1 MPLVSEIADRASQ
14 AFGGCQG
21 TLFYSMLTDAVRALN
36 NKGIT
41 DLQLAEADFC
51 VYDGL
56 VTLPPEVDAIQSVL
70 VDGQPTFLRSQW
82 YQYSLS
88 GSGWKE
94 CTPNGYGDELG
105 LVSTYRDPSI
115 PVYLVAQVENIQ
127 DNNSVVWVRGWDA
140 TGKRITTLDGN
151 GNVRDGFLVPTLKGF
166 QSRNPDAPPIAKID
180 FITLQGPTT
189 ASVTRERKD
198 FIRLVAIDPAD
209 NSSVTEIGYYQP
221 WETSPR
227 YRRLRVKAK
236 SWVRVKYRRR
246 DIELRGPNDWI
257 NVENREALLLMCKA
271 VKFRSDG
278 QYELARSAEVEAV
291 RILNDAA
298 EAGQP
303 RTQDGITIVYSSMS
317 NSNGSETLFWN

>member
-1 MPLVSEIADRASQ
+1 MIVSEVLEDVQSAL
-14 AFGGCQG
+14 GGCSG
-21 TLFYSMLTDAVRALN
+21 PLLYRRLTDAVKALN

-82 YQYSLS
+82 FQYSLS

-94 CTPNGYGDELG
+94 CTPHGYGDELG
-105 LVSTYRDPSI
+105 LVSTFRDPSI
-115 PVYLVAQVENIQ
+115 PVYLVAQLETVQ
-127 DNNSVVWVRGWDA
+127 DNNSIVWVRGWDA

-151 GNVRDGFLVPTLKGF
+151 GNVRDGFLVPTIYGF
-166 QSRNPDAPPIAKID
+166 QNRNPDVAPVAKID
-180 FITLQGPTT
+180 FVTLAGPTSGGT
-189 ASVTRERKD
+189 TRERKG
-198 FIRLVAIDPAD
+198 FIKLVAVDPAD
-209 NSSVTEIGYYQP
+209 DSSVTEIGYYQP

-246 DIELRGPNDWI
+246 DLELRGPNDWV
-257 NVENREALLLMCKA
+257 NVDNREALLLMCKA

-278 QYELARSAEVEAV
+278 QYELARSAETESV

-303 RTQDGITIVYSSMS
+303 RTQDGITILYSSMS
-317 NSNGSETLFWN
+317 NNNGSESLIW